1 MLADAELQ
9 RVVYERASGDSELA
23 LIMGHELAEFYDYVP
38 EDAVLPYI
46 SYQLIQS
53 DEDDTTTTTGFVTTF
68 ALHVWS
74 QAEGSREAHRIMQRL
89 YQLFH
94 LKTDF
99 TLELYRLINLT
110 YTFSEVLRDPD
121 GQTYH
126 GVIRFRAV
134 LDSLETEAA

>member
-1 MLADAELQ
+1 MLADLELQ
-9 RVVYERASGDSELA
+9 RVVYDRARNDPTLA

-38 EDAVLPYI
+38 EDAVLPYVN
-46 SYQLIQS
+46 YQLVQS
-53 DEDDTTTTTGFVTTF
+53 VEDDTTTTTGFVTTF

-74 QAEGSREAHRIMQRL
+74 EKEGSREAHRILQRL
-89 YQLFH
+89 YELFH
-94 LKTDF
+94 LKKDF

-110 YTFSEVLRDPD
+110 YITSEVIRDPD

-126 GVIRFRAV
+126 GIIRFRAV